1 MSSLR
6 SHLGEYPT
14 METMEPG
21 QSDQPVAGFRRNCLV
36 PCSGPDCTCSVVL
49 TKLCVI
55 IHNFAYQPFDQL
67 LADRTVLAARRA
79 NRATMKRPGDGDDW
93 RLIDDP
99 TEEEFAAVKAHANP
113 EQRELIEVLCAAIA
127 PVLKELIEPLREKI
141 AELENRPHV
150 QYRGVWKEGQPY
162 GTGSMVTHEGSV
174 WHANR
179 ATMQRPGAGAVRRG
193 RDAK

>member
-1 MSSLR
+1 
-6 SHLGEYPT
+6 
-14 METMEPG
+14 MEPG

-127 PVLKELIEPLREKI
+127 PVLKELIEPLRGEHRGAREPTSRSVSRRVEGGPALRHRLDGDARRQRLAREPGDDAASGSRSREAREGRKVI
-141 AELENRPHV
+141 SFRGPH
-150 QYRGVWKEGQPY
+150 EI
-162 GTGSMVTHEGSV
+162 
-174 WHANR
+174 
-179 ATMQRPGAGAVRRG
+179 
-193 RDAK
+193 

>member
-1 MSSLR
+1 
-6 SHLGEYPT
+6 

-21 QSDQPVAGFRRNCLV
+21 QSDQPVAGFR
-36 PCSGPDCTCSVVL
+36 
-49 TKLCVI
+49 
-55 IHNFAYQPFDQL
+55 
-67 LADRTVLAARRA
+67 
-79 NRATMKRPGDGDDW
+79 KRPGDGDDW

-179 ATMQRPGAGAVRRG
+179 ATMQRPGAGDDWTLAVRRG